1 MNTEYKTFTRYFL
14 SPKVKYNN
22 SKRASS
28 PFGGYREKYTRE
40 WHARGDAT
48 VPWLLAPG
56 FAARSG
62 VLSCAARFVRPYRRA
77 CSQASTI
84 IAMFTL

>member
-22 SKRASS
+22 SLRASS
-28 PFGGYREKYTRE
+28 PFEGYREKYTRE

-48 VPWLLAPG
+48 VPWPLAASPLARAFSRARLALLAHIG
-56 FAARSG
+56 ELARRL
-62 VLSCAARFVRPYRRA
+62 V
-77 CSQASTI
+77 Q
-84 IAMFTL
+84 